1 MSPEDRA
8 SLARRALQ
16 VLERNR
22 RGAWTCPAI
31 GFYPHQ
37 WLWDSCFIAIGLA
50 HDDPRRAAGELR
62 ALFRGQWAN
71 GMLPHM
77 IFADDVRD
85 VGSRRIWQSKRY
97 PDAPRT
103 VDTSCITQPP
113 IIAIAVA
120 RVAKALSDADRR
132 ALLDE
137 LFPRLVA
144 YHQWLYRERDP
155 DRRGLITLIHPW
167 ECGLDTT
174 PPWMRQ
180 LRRMPRPWWL
190 RAALRLHLAR
200 IARLFRRDTRF
211 APAAERTSDDDGL
224 RMLVLVRRAKRH
236 GFDLTRMPPRESV
249 LIEDLAFN
257 ALLAAANR
265 SLEEIAR
272 ELALTLDPELVQR
285 FRATDTAIETLW
297 DERTRQ
303 YYSRDAV
310 NGRLIKLPTV
320 ATFLPLWARPAPDR
334 VAALVELLR
343 DDSGYWPRYP
353 VPSVPTDADHFEVSR
368 YWKGPTWVNMNWA
381 IIEGLRACGEDAIAE
396 ELRAR
401 TLRLVEHSGFAEY
414 FSALTGEGYGAPEFS
429 WTAALTRDLVGDD
442 ADGGYAS

>member
-1 MSPEDRA
+1 MSPEDRE
-8 SLARRALQ
+8 SLARRARQ

-50 HDDPRRAAGELR
+50 HDDPGRAAGELR

-85 VGSRRIWQSKRY
+85 VGSRRIWQSKKN
-97 PDAPRT
+97 PDAPRS

-120 RVAKALSDADRR
+120 RVARALPDADRR

-155 DRRGLITLIHPW
+155 HGRGLITLIHPW

-174 PPWMRQ
+174 PPWMQQ

-200 IARLFRRDTRF
+200 VARFFRRDTRF

-224 RMLVLVRRAKRH
+224 RMLVLVHRAGRH
-236 GFDLTRMPPRESV
+236 GFDLSRMPPRGSV

-257 ALLAAANR
+257 ALLTAANR

-272 ELALTLDPELVQR
+272 ELALTLDPALVRR
-285 FRATDTAIETLW
+285 FRATETAMEELW
-297 DERTRQ
+297 DERTGQ
-303 YYSRDAV
+303 YYSRNAV
-310 NGRLIKLPTV
+310 TGRLLKLPTV
-320 ATFLPLWARPAPDR
+320 ATFLPLWAAPAPDR
-334 VAALVELLR
+334 VTALVELLR

-353 VPSVPTDADHFEVSR
+353 VPSVPTDAHHFEVNR

-381 IIEGLRACGEDAIAE
+381 IIQGLRACGNEAIAG

-401 TLRLVEHSGFAEY
+401 TLGLVEHAGFAEY

-429 WTAALTRDLVGDD
+429 WTAALTRDLV
-442 ADGGYAS
+442 AEDGAGYAS